1 MIFPKYPGLI
11 QREILDDMNN
21 LDLLLLSLV
30 SKNMKKL
37 VSSSQNKRF
46 RNIRSI
52 EYEYDRTDG
61 TCVVYLLDQS
71 KPLKEY
77 YKQESRTVD
86 DIIIRIEHTKAGK
99 DSNQLNV
106 SGKLIDLRLSDD
118 YKYPVASYLEYDK
131 ESVFQSIH
139 NHFLDVFG
147 NSIEYNWEEPS
158 WGQSKE
164 FFIPFIP
171 KLKNVS
177 FCIGLYLD
185 EQFSDVRNFENFF
198 SLSPVAKLIQMKVHK
213 KMKPLNPESKF
224 YQAESIYIHTWKING
239 PDFVRHFRGRQISV
253 DCDRYEKEN
262 VIDFVKRWKSGEAF
276 QNLEF
281 LNINP
286 RGDNQFPPRLLIE
299 IGAKFIDGNKQPPKF
314 DVRQRFDW
322 YDKDT
327 TVYLPPSY
335 AYVVRKTDNR
345 VASVEVQYGTFF
357 IGVWAETE
365 EEFLKMIK

>member
-1 MIFPKYPGLI
+1 
-11 QREILDDMNN
+11 
-21 LDLLLLSLV
+21 
-30 SKNMKKL
+30 MKKL

-46 RNIRSI
+46 KNIRSI
-52 EYEYDRTDG
+52 EYEYDREDG

-86 DIIIRIEHTKAGK
+86 DIIMRIVKHTKAGK
-99 DSNQLNV
+99 NSDQLNV
-106 SGKLIDLRLSDD
+106 SGKLIAFRLSDD
-118 YKYPVASYLEYDK
+118 YKYPAASYLECDK

-147 NSIEYNWEEPS
+147 NSIDYNWEEPRWRHS
-158 WGQSKE
+158 RE

-171 KLKNVS
+171 KLNNVS

-185 EQFSDVRNFENFF
+185 EQFSDVRTFENFF

-224 YQAESIYIHTWKING
+224 YQAESIYINTSKING
-239 PDFVRHFRGRQISV
+239 PDFVRHFRGRQIAV
-253 DCDRYEKEN
+253 NCNRYEKEN
-262 VIDFVKRWKSGEAF
+262 VIDFVKKWKSGEAF
-276 QNLEF
+276 QNLEYSYIKICNGNRVLHGI
-281 LNINP
+281 LN
-286 RGDNQFPPRLLIE
+286 E
-299 IGAKFIDGNKQPPKF
+299 IGAKLIDANRQPPTF
-314 DVRQRFDW
+314 DVLQRFDW
-322 YDKDT
+322 SDKDRT
-327 TVYLPPSY
+327 TYPLTSY

-345 VASVEVQYGTFF
+345 VASVDVSLGTFL

-365 EEFLKMIK
+365 EEFLKMVK